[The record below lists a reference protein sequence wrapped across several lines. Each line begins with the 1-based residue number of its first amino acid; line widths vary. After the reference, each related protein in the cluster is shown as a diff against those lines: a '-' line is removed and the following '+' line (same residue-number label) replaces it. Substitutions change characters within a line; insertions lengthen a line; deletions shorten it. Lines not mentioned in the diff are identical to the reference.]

1 MKIAVVV
8 AVCAALT
15 SCSALRTQS
24 RIHVQRNRGMAL
36 RDAALIS
43 SSIDAF
49 HHAIQHID
57 VHALHTTLNLADAD
71 VAASAVGDA
80 AAAVAVPP
88 PAAAAASSGLYKVD
102 KTGFVGFVADLFE
115 QAIDLLHNVA
125 KGTGAT
131 STYGLAIV
139 FFTFLIKA
147 ATLPLTMQQLESTT
161 KMQKLAPLQQK
172 IQAKYPNK
180 EDEQTKNQM
189 VAQLFQTAN
198 VNPLAGCLPALVQ
211 IPVFISLYRALQNLV
226 AENKLDEPF
235 LWIPDLEGPV
245 YTSGAGESMNWFYS
259 IFSGNP
265 SLGWDDTRAF
275 LSLPII
281 LFISQTIS
289 TKILQPAR
297 DPNKPMTEQE
307 QFSQGLVNNLPF
319 IVAFFSLNV
328 PAGLGIYWI
337 TNNILTTLI
346 TLAVKAS
353 LKDEAM
359 PAEVAQMMAA
369 LDAPA
374 GGAAVK
380 TRGPSS
386 SSREMMRS
394 TVVEDSKKV
403 GGFGA
408 TLKAID
414 VEGSVAAASA
424 PEAGA
429 GAGAAAA
436 ASDDD
441 EDDGDDDDEEDDKD
455 AAAST
460 SDAPKRKKRTKPASK
475 KGKKRA

>member
-1 MKIAVVV
+1 M
-8 AVCAALT
+8 
-15 SCSALRTQS
+15 
-24 RIHVQRNRGMAL
+24 

-49 HHAIQHID
+49 HHAIHHID
-57 VHALHTTLNLADAD
+57 MQALHTTLNLADGD
-71 VAASAVGDA
+71 VAASAVSDA

-88 PAAAAASSGLYKVD
+88 DAAAAAASGLYKVD

-125 KGTGAT
+125 QGTGAT

-139 FFTFLIKA
+139 FFTCLIKA

-172 IQAKYPNK
+172 IQAKFPNK
-180 EDEQTKNQM
+180 EDEQAKNQM
-189 VAQLFQTAN
+189 IAQLFQTAN

-245 YTSGAGESMNWFYS
+245 YKSAAGESMNWFYS
-259 IFSGNP
+259 IFSGTP
-265 SLGWDDTRAF
+265 ALGWDDTRAF

-281 LFISQTIS
+281 LFLSQTVS
-289 TKILQPAR
+289 TKILQPPR
-297 DPNKPMTEQE
+297 DKNKPMTEQE

-337 TNNILTTLI
+337 TNNILTTAI

-374 GGAAVK
+374 VGSAPK

-386 SSREMMRS
+386 SSRELLRS
-394 TVVEDSKKV
+394 TVVEDAKKV

-414 VEGSVAAASA
+414 TEGTVSAGGEAGVAA
-424 PEAGA
+424 EGA
-429 GAGAAAA
+429 KEGAVDEG
-436 ASDDD
+436 DDDDGDD
-441 EDDGDDDDEEDDKD
+441 EDDS
-455 AAAST
+455 AA
-460 SDAPKRKKRTKPASK
+460 SDAPKRKKRTKPSK
-475 KGKKRA
+475 KGKKQA